1 MSAVDFARFVDDL
14 AQASGE
20 AILPF
25 FRSHLGAEDKNRGG
39 AFDPVTEADRAAETI
54 MRRMIEDAFPAHGI
68 IGEEF
73 GSKNETAEYRLGA
86 RSDRRHEELHLRAA
100 GLGHADRPAAWRPAL
115 LRHDAP
121 AVHARTLF
129 RRRPVRHV
137 ARHQPPRQ
145 ADRAQAAHARCESL
159 AQATLMTTHPGLLT
173 PETREPYAE
182 VEKKVRLSR
191 YGGDC
196 YAYCMVA
203 AGHVDLVIES
213 GLNAY
218 DICALVPIIEGAG
231 GIVTDWSGGSAA
243 NGGSIIAAGDKRLHA
258 KRSPSS
264 MADQATLPWRA
275 SSVSASPS
283 WPGMKASNPAQNRAR
298 TSSCSSRISWRDLSS
313 RIMRP
318 TLRRAAKRSVA

>member
-25 FRSHLGAEDKNRGG
+25 FRSHLGAEDKSRGG

-73 GSKNETAEYRLGA
+73 GSKNETAEYVWVLDPIDGTK
-86 RSDRRHEELHLRAA
+86 SFIS
-100 GLGHADRPAAWRPAL
+100 GLPVWGTLIGLQHGGRPCYGMM
-115 LRHDAP
+115 
-121 AVHARTLF
+121 
-129 RRRPVRHV
+129 
-137 ARHQPPRQ
+137 HQPFTRERYSGDGQSATWRGINHLGKPTERKLHT
-145 ADRAQAAHARCESL
+145 RACESL

-182 VEKKVRLSR
+182 VEKQVRLSR
-191 YGGDC
+191 HGGDC

-258 KRSPSS
+258 
-264 MADQATLPWRA
+264 QALA
-275 SSVSASPS
+275 ILN
-283 WPGMKASNPAQNRAR
+283 G
-298 TSSCSSRISWRDLSS
+298 
-313 RIMRP
+313 
-318 TLRRAAKRSVA
+318 